1 MIKTGNSGDKRE
13 GSKRLKKKKKNQETW
28 PKTT

>member
-1 MIKTGNSGDKRE
+1 MIKTGNSGDKEKGPRD
-13 GSKRLKKKKKNQETW
+13 LKKKKNQETW